1 MTKKVVLFLLF
12 IFVLFSNQAFAH
24 TSLEDS
30 TPKDGEVITEP
41 IQELTLLF
49 ETKVE
54 ETSSINVLNSNGESV
69 ALGNFVIEDGEMWA
83 TFLQPLENGDYK
95 VEWKIIGAD
104 GHPIEGEFSFSVN
117 VPVTEA
123 PAEEQIEPQEETQP
137 QPNVEEKEVDTV
149 NEAKDEEIQQNKM
162 PSYIIPTIIG
172 ILIVIV
178 VGSFLLIMKRKK

>member
-1 MTKKVVLFLLF
+1 MTKKVLLLLLF
-12 IFVLFSNQAFAH
+12 VFVLFSNQAFAH

-69 ALGNFVIEDGEMWA
+69 TLGNFVIEDGEMWA
-83 TFLQPLENGDYK
+83 NFLQPLENGDYK

-104 GHPIEGEFSFSVN
+104 GHPIDGEFSFSVN
-117 VPVTEA
+117 VPITEG
-123 PAEEQIEPQEETQP
+123 PAEEQIEPQEETQS

-149 NEAKDEEIQQNKM
+149 TEAKDEEIPQNKM
-162 PSYIIPTIIG
+162 PSYVIPSIIG
-172 ILIVIV
+172 VLIVIV
-178 VGSFLLIMKRKK
+178 VVSFLLIMKRKK

>member
-1 MTKKVVLFLLF
+1 M
-12 IFVLFSNQAFAH
+12 LFSNQAFAH

-95 VEWKIIGAD
+95 VEWKIIGVD
-104 GHPIEGEFSFSVN
+104 GHPINGEFSFSVN
-117 VPVTEA
+117 VPVTE
-123 PAEEQIEPQEETQP
+123 
-137 QPNVEEKEVDTV
+137 D
-149 NEAKDEEIQQNKM
+149 
-162 PSYIIPTIIG
+162 SY
-172 ILIVIV
+172 
-178 VGSFLLIMKRKK
+178 